1 MKSQMTYIGVLMVFA
16 AIAVVFFGGFLAI
29 GYVWHLYVELDAT
42 LRLILLSSF
51 AVFLVGCFVLAG
63 AIKSSAQLKNKG
75 RMVGAKINLY
85 KTLVDLYG
93 SYLSVSQAATAQS
106 QKKTLGRIS
115 ELNAEMTI
123 LADSSVIE
131 AHRKLV
137 EAISNNEAVEKLTV
151 LYQQLIRKMRQDMG
165 HSISIEESKLR
176 FHKTGEHFLSKT
188 FPQDE
193 KNSSQ
198 ADAQSARS

>member
-1 MKSQMTYIGVLMVFA
+1 MKSMTTFIGILMVFA
-16 AIAVVFFGGFLAI
+16 AIAAVFYSGFLAI

-51 AVFLVGCFVLAG
+51 AVFLVGCFVLAA
-63 AIKSSAQLKNKG
+63 AIKSSTQLKNKG

-85 KTLVDLYG
+85 KTLVDLYE
-93 SYLSVSQAATAQS
+93 SYLSVSQAATVQS
-106 QKKTLGRIS
+106 QKETLARIS

-123 LADSSVIE
+123 LADSSVIK
-131 AHRKLV
+131 AYRNLL

-151 LYQQLIRKMRQDMG
+151 LYQQLIRKMRQDIG
-165 HSISIEESKLR
+165 HGTGIQESKLGFQKIEESL
-176 FHKTGEHFLSKT
+176 LSKT

-193 KNSSQ
+193 KNSSIVGGE
-198 ADAQSARS
+198 SAKT